1 MDNDI
6 PAVMKNLFKT
16 NSQILLSI
24 MKSSPVRTVRPN
36 SSGQLSFCC
45 LEEIDEQLRI
55 FIKHS

>member
-6 PAVMKNLFKT
+6 PAVMKNLFKS

-24 MKSSPVRTVRPN
+24 MKSNPVMTVRPN

-45 LEEIDEQLRI
+45 LDEIDQQLRS
-55 FIKHS
+55 FLKHS